1 MSIVRVSTLEGFR
14 WWQNSDLD
22 WEWYLNREKEGANE
36 KMLAGTAFHEFMETI
51 PSGEFD
57 SFQQDGHTFVFDC
70 SVDVALPQISEIR
83 TSKQYGNLTVTG
95 KCDGLS
101 GLTISDYKLIIGHAI
116 DGEQYMESY
125 QWRYYLDLFEA
136 NIFRYIVFEAREM
149 EGESPDSSY
158 YKITDV
164 HTLLQYR
171 YPGLRDD
178 CERLAKEFSET
189 MRERPELQSIVRAK
203 ESQIDA

>member
-36 KMLAGTAFHEFMETI
+36 KMLAGTAFHKFMETI
-51 PSGEFD
+51 RSGEFD

-149 EGESPDSSY
+149 EGESPIPRITKSPTFTRCFSTAIPAFEMTANGWRKSSL
-158 YKITDV
+158 KRCGNV
-164 HTLLQYR
+164 
-171 YPGLRDD
+171 
-178 CERLAKEFSET
+178 
-189 MRERPELQSIVRAK
+189 QSCKA
-203 ESQIDA
+203 